1 MNTETNADIRQ
12 AAKAAGVR
20 LWQIADKIGIA
31 DSSFSR
37 RLRYELPNDKK
48 QEIFAIITK
57 LQKEQQTNE

>member
-1 MNTETNADIRQ
+1 MNTDIKQ

-37 RLRYELPNDKK
+37 RLRYELPDSQK
-48 QEIFAIITK
+48 QEIYAIIAE
-57 LQKEQQTNE
+57 LQKGADE

>member
-1 MNTETNADIRQ
+1 MNTDIKQ

-31 DSSFSR
+31 DSSFLR

>member
-1 MNTETNADIRQ
+1 MNTDIKQ

-37 RLRYELPNDKK
+37 RLRYKLPNDKK

>member
-1 MNTETNADIRQ
+1 MNTDIKQ

>member
-1 MNTETNADIRQ
+1 MNTDIKQ

-37 RLRYELPNDKK
+37 RLRYELPDNQK
-48 QEIFAIITK
+48 QEIYAIIAE
-57 LQKEQQTNE
+57 LQKGANE